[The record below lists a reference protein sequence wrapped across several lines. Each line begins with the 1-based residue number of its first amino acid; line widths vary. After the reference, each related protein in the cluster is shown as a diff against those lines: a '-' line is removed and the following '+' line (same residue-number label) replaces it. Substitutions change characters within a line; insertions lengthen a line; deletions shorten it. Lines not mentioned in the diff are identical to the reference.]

1 MGPSIDKLATIVRE
15 ISTKSALNPMLWL
28 FGFCSLVLMVL
39 SIAKVPLAVIYTVT
53 ALWLLSG
60 LAGVGGFIYFMFDD
74 PNRLQDERHVERM
87 FAMQQQAY
95 RGQPIAIGADN
106 PTQNPEVIEGQSV
119 ELARQPSG
127 QPPST
132 DEGDATARP
141 RSNDMPEGRA

>member
-39 SIAKVPLAVIYTVT
+39 NIAKAPLVVIYTVT
-53 ALWLLSG
+53 ALLLLSG
-60 LAGVGGFIYFMFDD
+60 LTVVGGFVYFMFND

-87 FAMQQQAY
+87 FAMQQQANH
-95 RGQPIAIGADN
+95 GQPLAIGAGN
-106 PTQNPEVIEGQSV
+106 PTQNPKVIEGQSV

-127 QPPST
+127 QPSST
-132 DEGDATARP
+132 DEDDATAVP
-141 RSNDMPEGRA
+141 RSSDISEGRV